1 MKAILLT
8 VSIIFIS
15 LMLTGINY
23 ADFGAENVMGVWLF
37 NEGSG
42 NTIKDYSANG
52 NDGEISSPKWIDGV
66 FGGALEFH
74 GVDDYAEVPDDDTLD
89 AELNDGFTIM
99 LWTQMYNADTDG
111 GVYSK
116 ASDWEVEMCYLL
128 NSDHGNYEFAAFAQ
142 NGDLWLPGGG
152 VDVNIWYH
160 VTVTYDGDTLS
171 VYYGGDLVNSQAY
184 DLGIAN
190 TDAPL
195 FFGTIVPGDS
205 FYNGAIDE
213 LAIFNTVLD
222 TDDMKTLAEDGLE
235 TVSGVSPAGR
245 LATTW
250 GWLKR

>member
-111 GVYSK
+111 GVY
-116 ASDWEVEMCYLL
+116 
-128 NSDHGNYEFAAFAQ
+128 
-142 NGDLWLPGGG
+142 
-152 VDVNIWYH
+152 VNIWYH

>member
-111 GVYSK
+111 GV
-116 ASDWEVEMCYLL
+116 
-128 NSDHGNYEFAAFAQ
+128 
-142 NGDLWLPGGG
+142 
-152 VDVNIWYH
+152 DVNIWYH